1 MLRHLYAELAVQS
14 YDALYH
20 LIAEQN
26 CITEQHVQHF
36 DHFDITYTW
45 KKVGVEVAP
54 KVVKVV
60 GQTIL
65 SRMRL
70 NAEVCDPTTVA
81 QGRVMTLLPTFDL
94 LAPTTSLMSSFA
106 TKKFADSLYTELH
119 DVTPSLESL
128 RTCAEKVLKAN
139 NYTFLNAYFQYP
151 AQNSLANAPRGTHVK
166 RMKQTAAKAL
176 SLQVDFKD
184 SRRLVLKKF
193 LKHKGNLQGKNAW
206 QTMKR
211 SLQSG
216 AGRRQGLRAPRA
228 FSRTSRLEKEKSIF
242 ITGPGARK
250 FINLFHAIPKLAG
263 GIHDV
268 SEAAIDFYS
277 GFDYSVIEDN
287 TRRTRF

>member
-1 MLRHLYAELAVQS
+1 
-14 YDALYH
+14 
-20 LIAEQN
+20 
-26 CITEQHVQHF
+26 
-36 DHFDITYTW
+36 
-45 KKVGVEVAP
+45 
-54 KVVKVV
+54 
-60 GQTIL
+60 
-65 SRMRL
+65 
-70 NAEVCDPTTVA
+70 
-81 QGRVMTLLPTFDL
+81 MTLLPTFDL
-94 LAPTTSLMSSFA
+94 LAPTASLMSSFA

-128 RTCAEKVLKAN
+128 RTCAEKVLKGGD
-139 NYTFLNAYFQYP
+139 YTFLNAYFQYP

-176 SLQVDFKD
+176 SLQVHFKD

-263 GIHDV
+263 RHP
-268 SEAAIDFYS
+268 
-277 GFDYSVIEDN
+277 
-287 TRRTRF
+287 